1 MTLEQ
6 LKSKLEDNFQKLLE
20 KFAEWEASLQDVVRY
35 KAYMKKI
42 IRQFKQTNVL

>member
-6 LKSKLEDNFQKLLE
+6 LKAKLEDNFQKLLE

-35 KAYMKKI
+35 KAYMKNLIAQYK
-42 IRQFKQTNVL
+42 KQYQN